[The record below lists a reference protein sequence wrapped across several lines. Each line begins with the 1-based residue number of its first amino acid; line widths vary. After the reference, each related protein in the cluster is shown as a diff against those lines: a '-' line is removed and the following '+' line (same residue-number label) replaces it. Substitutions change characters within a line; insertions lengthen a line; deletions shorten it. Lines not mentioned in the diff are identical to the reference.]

1 MDLAQLLHRKAEL
14 EQARVNVA
22 NSWQVLTG
30 HIQECDHMITLLS
43 APQEDEGEIKGVEA
57 IESSNELDVE

>member
-30 HIQECDHMITLLS
+30 HIQECDHMITVLS
-43 APQEDEGEIKGVEA
+43 TPVEA
-57 IESSNELDVE
+57 EHETKVDEPVESTEDLPVE

>member
-1 MDLAQLLHRKAEL
+1 MDLQVLLHRKAEL

-43 APQEDEGEIKGVEA
+43 TPAEADDENKEDED
-57 IESSNELDVE
+57 IENPDELDVE